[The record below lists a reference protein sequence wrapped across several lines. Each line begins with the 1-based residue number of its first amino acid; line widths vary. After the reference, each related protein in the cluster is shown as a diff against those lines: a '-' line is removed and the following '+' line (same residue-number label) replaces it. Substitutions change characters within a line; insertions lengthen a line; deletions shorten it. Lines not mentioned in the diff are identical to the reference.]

1 MDWTVKLW
9 YPKLKNEP
17 LFTFESSQEYVHD
30 VQWSSVHP
38 SVFATCDG
46 DGFIDVWDINKDIEA
61 PVARKKTGSRALN
74 CLRWSMDGRKLVTG
88 DSEGFV
94 SLWSV
99 DKEISM
105 QKNEDFN
112 KLERLIQHT

>member
-1 MDWTVKLW
+1 M
-9 YPKLKNEP
+9 
-17 LFTFESSQEYVHD
+17 
-30 VQWSSVHP
+30 
-38 SVFATCDG
+38 
-46 DGFIDVWDINKDIEA
+46 WDINKDIEA

-74 CLRWSMDGRKLVTG
+74 CLRWSMDGRKLATG

-112 KLERLIQHT
+112 KLERLIQHTQ